1 MKNCV
6 IEDSM
11 RAQTSFNLA
20 AIDIGSNAA
29 RILIKRVEKTTKGVR
44 MKKLQFLR
52 IPLRLGLD
60 VFSEGKIGREREKML
75 VRTMKVF
82 RQLIILYNVRNY
94 LIYAT
99 SAFRDA
105 KNGESILRDI
115 KKKTKLDICIITG
128 EQEAKIIHDNCNI
141 CIDGVQRGKASG
153 NVYIDEVKRVNLLYM
168 DVGGGSTELSMVRE
182 GKISDSCSINIGT
195 IRLLLEQVS
204 PSQWEDLIM
213 QVKKITL
220 DAENI
225 RIIGSGGNINKLI
238 RLVNKSDKK
247 DNELSVVS
255 LKNLYKKMST
265 MTVEELIETYDLQES
280 RADVIVHAAQVF
292 LTVAELV
299 GAHTITVPNVGLADG
314 MINIMS
320 EQIFTKTVK

>member
-141 CIDGVQRGKASG
+141 CIDGGQRGKTSG
-153 NVYIDEVKRVNLLYM
+153 NLLYM

-320 EQIFTKTVK
+320 EQIFTKNSKIADAMHNS